1 MVHFP
6 MSPRTDA
13 HFTATATATV
23 YNVWP
28 FKNMHTRA
36 LLQKPCTMS
45 YGHLDT
51 DTSVSSKAKII
62 ICKYTPGGDK
72 HLRIGQ
78 HPYKGILR
86 HDHKPFLQNRHTI
99 GVKSYLKEPFFHFLI
114 P

>member
-1 MVHFP
+1 

-13 HFTATATATV
+13 HFTATATV

-62 ICKYTPGGDK
+62 ICKYTPGGTNIPSPSLK
-72 HLRIGQ
+72 GYFARAS
-78 HPYKGILR
+78 PYIS
-86 HDHKPFLQNRHTI
+86 
-99 GVKSYLKEPFFHFLI
+99 KSFAKQTPQLGMCAKIYATGRPQQKKNT
-114 P
+114 